1 MSNVQTKKSVHISA
15 ALVSVVFLLFSIV
28 MVWGNSSDW
37 GKVKMQRLNFTYA
50 NDTSEYTGSA
60 LLFSPKSA
68 TTNNQAPGIV
78 VLGGASSYS
87 YALKAYGIEMAR
99 RGYVAILC
107 DMPGQGQSSFVGNTG
122 GYGNYKPT
130 AGTPGGGE
138 DATEYIKAVTAQLQS
153 LNFVDQSKLMIGGFS
168 AGQSWAVQAATNFCA
183 GTYSTVI
190 TLSGY
195 TDVNQAAVTAAGL
208 NFIGVNANAGGKIET
223 LDVVPGQVVGVGDF
237 SQGGAYYCY
246 QHPSAVQHQMQ
257 PTTPGLIAGACDAM
271 ELAYPTNTSVKSGS
285 TIFMTAEIFS
295 GVAIISLFVLIACL
309 LKSLLSMSFFNS
321 VHREE
326 PVSYPAM
333 GSGDPDPKRRKIKAI
348 AFLSFRVLITI
359 VLYEL
364 LAARFQPIPLF
375 AGTAWAGLWINIW
388 VPFLAAN
395 MVVNAV
401 IFLIWHQRYGKPN
414 GGNAYNYG
422 LDWEKGTLV
431 NIGKCLVLGL
441 SITFV
446 VLSLLN
452 FLDLLLTINLKV
464 MIFGMISFNMEH
476 MLQMPFYILFYFALL
491 FTASLTQYITNP
503 AYEDGTAKGRVVAT
517 VRTTFI
523 AILPYL
529 VMVVW
534 NTFKGIGAIKM
545 AGQYGIDQFAPLD
558 NMYGYPIMMSLV
570 TPIMDML
577 RRKTKSVWPGVVVCA
592 MLLGVLIACNYSLNA
607 SWFG

>member
-1 MSNVQTKKSVHISA
+1 MSNVQTKKSIRVSA
-15 ALVSVVFLLFSIV
+15 ALISVVFLLLSIV

-37 GKVKMQRLNFTYA
+37 GQVKMQRLNFTYA
-50 NDTSEYTGSA
+50 NSASEYTGSA
-60 LLFSPKSA
+60 LLFSPKTA
-68 TTNNQAPGIV
+68 TTENQAPGIV

-107 DMPGQGQSSFVGNTG
+107 DMPGQGQSNFVGTAG
-122 GYGNYKPT
+122 GYGAYT
-130 AGTPGGGE
+130 ERVGTPGGGE
-138 DATEYIKAVTAQLQS
+138 DVTEYVRAVTQVLQS
-153 LNFVDQSKLMIGGFS
+153 LNFVDQDKLTLGGFS
-168 AGQSWAVQAATNFCA
+168 AGQSWATQCVANICPGVYKVA
-183 GTYSTVI
+183 STW
-190 TLSGY
+190 SGY
-195 TDVNQAAVTAAGL
+195 TAGNREKAL
-208 NFIGVNANAGGKIET
+208 SAGVSFFGINANGPLNEMNAPSYEVI
-223 LDVVPGQVVGVGDF
+223 PGQITGTGNWED
-237 SQGGAYYCY
+237 GTADYCY

-257 PTTPGLIAGACDAM
+257 PTTPSLVAGICDMM
-271 ELAYPTNTSVKSGS
+271 ELVFPTNTSVKSGS

-503 AYEDGTAKGRVVAT
+503 AYEDGTAKGRVIAT

-529 VMVVW
+529 VMLVW
-534 NTFKGIGAIKM
+534 NTF
-545 AGQYGIDQFAPLD
+545 
-558 NMYGYPIMMSLV
+558 
-570 TPIMDML
+570 
-577 RRKTKSVWPGVVVCA
+577 
-592 MLLGVLIACNYSLNA
+592 
-607 SWFG
+607 